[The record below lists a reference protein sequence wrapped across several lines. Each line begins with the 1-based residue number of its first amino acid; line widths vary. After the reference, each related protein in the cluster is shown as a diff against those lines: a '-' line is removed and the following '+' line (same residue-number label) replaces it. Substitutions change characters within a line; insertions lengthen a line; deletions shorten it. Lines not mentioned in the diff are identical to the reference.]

1 MELLDRC
8 RLWLGL
14 ISGGMTLGVPEGG
27 GGDAVNFSFMTEEKR
42 WRQVSGT
49 CSIPT

>member
-14 ISGGMTLGVPEGG
+14 ISGGMTLGVPGG
-27 GGDAVNFSFMTEEKR
+27 GGGMLPPAVLL
-42 WRQVSGT
+42 Q
-49 CSIPT
+49 

>member
-8 RLWLGL
+8 RLLWLGL

-27 GGDAVNFSFMTEEKR
+27 GGMLPPAVLL
-42 WRQVSGT
+42 Q
-49 CSIPT
+49 

>member
-27 GGDAVNFSFMTEEKR
+27 GGDVAAHRVAQIGNLDPRDHEIRMLMR
-42 WRQVSGT
+42 
-49 CSIPT
+49 